1 MNTATPKKPGAL
13 AFSVTAWGDVRDA
26 LTWLFKPALIT
37 LLLLVMLETVKA
49 LIMPVASRT
58 VDFALKRSSYEAIQ
72 AFLMTP
78 YAIAV
83 HRFVILGEVTMGY
96 RIAPAEPRFRRFFGW
111 SLAFLVL
118 SNASWALTL
127 PEQTTLENILGVILY
142 LVLMVVGLRLM
153 VLFPAIAVDAPGAN
167 WRQAIADTDGHAWH
181 IFLIIMATMLPFL
194 IVAVAGKVILQGSIP
209 GDAVIAFGAF
219 DAVVGLVGW
228 TLGVVIASRTYQW
241 IAVGVER
248 RG

>member
-1 MNTATPKKPGAL
+1 MNTATTKKPGAL
-13 AFSVTAWGDVRDA
+13 AFSVKAWGDVRDA
-26 LTWLFKPALIT
+26 LTWLFKPALIM

-83 HRFVILGEVTMGY
+83 HRFVILGEVTMSY

-127 PEQTTLENILGVILY
+127 PEQTTFQNILGV
-142 LVLMVVGLRLM
+142 VLTIAFMVVGIR
-153 VLFPAIAVDAPGAN
+153 VPDLFPAISIYAPGAN
-167 WRQAIADTDGHAWH
+167 WRQAIAHTDDQARYLFACH
-181 IFLIIMATMLPFL
+181 
-194 IVAVAGKVILQGSIP
+194 
-209 GDAVIAFGAF
+209 
-219 DAVVGLVGW
+219 
-228 TLGVVIASRTYQW
+228 
-241 IAVGVER
+241 
-248 RG
+248 

>member
-83 HRFVILGEVTMGY
+83 HRFVILGEVTMSY
-96 RIAPAEPRFRRFFGW
+96 RLAPAEPRFRRFFGW

-127 PEQTTLENILGVILY
+127 HEQTTLENILGVALY
-142 LVLMVVGLRLM
+142 LALMVVGLRLM